1 MYINTESSSTAFDI
15 SKVTRQPPT
24 AQRASEEVHP
34 LVLTNEVSQM
44 KSLNYDF
51 CEYMLCVSVQ
61 MQSDYQ
67 LHKILVQ
74 KLRDAKINPFRYQKY
89 TEEDKQEIIK
99 ISENNRNLTA
109 AQISKD
115 DALNPKGISARTIQR
130 ILNAQ
135 GLKSRRKQVMQHITE
150 KNKEERLRIAQK
162 YIKFNEEKMRKI
174 FYSDESNIC
183 LSMNGI
189 QLVRKYDYEKWN
201 TEQFR
206 KEQKTKPLSIN
217 IWMIISYEGVEHIKW
232 TSSVPWINGEYYR
245 NNILKRYIINDERL
259 QKGSQF
265 KGFFQQ
271 DRATSHTAKA
281 TQSYLKDNKVNVIE
295 WPPKGA
301 DLSPIELC
309 FSEIQRKMKSYFSEI
324 TTKQQLWD
332 RVSEMVFE
340 EEFNEYVKKCYDT
353 ISQFPIGIMQVLEFT
368 EKVLQFKQ
376 IRQESNGITAQT
388 SLMYFFTFLAKINLK
403 LQLLGISSQFV
414 SIKNNQPFFKKQLL

>member
-1 MYINTESSSTAFDI
+1 
-15 SKVTRQPPT
+15 
-24 AQRASEEVHP
+24 
-34 LVLTNEVSQM
+34 
-44 KSLNYDF
+44 
-51 CEYMLCVSVQ
+51 
-61 MQSDYQ
+61 
-67 LHKILVQ
+67 
-74 KLRDAKINPFRYQKY
+74 
-89 TEEDKQEIIK
+89 
-99 ISENNRNLTA
+99 
-109 AQISKD
+109 
-115 DALNPKGISARTIQR
+115 
-130 ILNAQ
+130 
-135 GLKSRRKQVMQHITE
+135 MQHITE

-189 QLVRKYDYEKWN
+189 QFVRKYDYEKWN

-271 DRATSHTAKA
+271 DRAASHTAKA

-301 DLSPIELC
+301 DLSPIEYC

-340 EEFNEYVKKCYDT
+340 EEFNEYVKKCYDRN
-353 ISQFPIGIMQVLEFT
+353 Q
-368 EKVLQFKQ
+368 
-376 IRQESNGITAQT
+376 
-388 SLMYFFTFLAKINLK
+388 KILD
-403 LQLLGISSQFV
+403 Q
-414 SIKNNQPFFKKQLL
+414 

>member
-1 MYINTESSSTAFDI
+1 MI
-15 SKVTRQPPT
+15 
-24 AQRASEEVHP
+24 
-34 LVLTNEVSQM
+34 
-44 KSLNYDF
+44 KSDF
-51 CEYMLCVSVQ
+51 QYPKREQ
-61 MQSDYQ
+61 
-67 LHKILVQ
+67 
-74 KLRDAKINPFRYQKY
+74 RYQKY

-340 EEFNEYVKKCYDT
+340 EEFNEYVKKCYD
-353 ISQFPIGIMQVLEFT
+353 SMPKRWQQVVETQGGLT
-368 EKVLQFKQ
+368 E
-376 IRQESNGITAQT
+376 
-388 SLMYFFTFLAKINLK
+388 Y
-403 LQLLGISSQFV
+403 
-414 SIKNNQPFFKKQLL
+414 